1 MGNSITKYFYDIE
14 KVSLTP
20 NSMAILP
27 KYTYKNYA
35 CMLMPNDDSE
45 TIQRKIMYSDSEENY
60 YDYYNH

>member
-1 MGNSITKYFYDIE
+1 MGQTLTKYFYDIE

-20 NSMAILP
+20 HSMAILP

-35 CMLMPNDDSE
+35 CILIPNDDSE
-45 TIQRKIMYSDSEENY
+45 IILRKVIHTDSVEDY